1 MAVFDTDTDRLDND
15 NRRIMERISLE
26 NLAERN
32 FKIVWMDFCIE
43 DVLER
48 SVPGFNPEGDLDY
61 HREGAEARWY
71 LSGGQRHHG
80 GV

>member
-43 DVLER
+43 DVMER
-48 SVPGFNPEGDLDY
+48 SVPGFNRGNRNEDMASVKV
-61 HREGAEARWY
+61 E
-71 LSGGQRHHG
+71 
-80 GV
+80 

>member
-15 NRRIMERISLE
+15 NRRIMERISLV

-48 SVPGFNPEGDLDY
+48 SVPGFNRGNRNEDMASVKV
-61 HREGAEARWY
+61 E
-71 LSGGQRHHG
+71 
-80 GV
+80 